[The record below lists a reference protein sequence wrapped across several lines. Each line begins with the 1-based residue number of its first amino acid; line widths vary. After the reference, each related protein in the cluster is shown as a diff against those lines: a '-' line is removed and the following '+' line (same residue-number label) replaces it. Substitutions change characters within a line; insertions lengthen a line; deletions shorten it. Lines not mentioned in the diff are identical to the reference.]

1 MPEKLTKVLKTG
13 FLALLVMILVA
24 GCGKHGNSP
33 AEEENTQAAQ
43 GKESKT
49 PLFAYVGA
57 NLKDPVSELA
67 QVYEQ
72 KTGVKVELTFNN
84 SGTLLNQLETMKKG
98 DIYMPG
104 GMPYVEKAQQKGYIA
119 EIDGPIAYHTPV
131 IITPKGNPAKISKV
145 QDLAQPGLK
154 LVIPDK
160 EATAIG
166 KTVFRTFDKLGIA
179 GDVEKNVL
187 TYVESPAK
195 VVSTLLLGQGD
206 AGIVE
211 YSNTYKNEDKLDRV
225 EIDPAVNIIE
235 QIPCALLNFSEQKEQ
250 ARDFLAFMKK
260 EGPAV
265 FEKYGFKTKI

>member
-1 MPEKLTKVLKTG
+1 MPKKYTQILKYGILTLFVM
-13 FLALLVMILVA
+13 FLFA
-24 GCGKHGNSP
+24 GCGKSSDTT
-33 AEEENTQAAQ
+33 AVKA
-43 GKESKT
+43 KE

-57 NLKDPVSELA
+57 NLKEPVSELA

-84 SGTLLNQLETMKKG
+84 SGTLINQLETMKKG

-119 EIDGPIAYHTPV
+119 EMVGPIACHTPV
-131 IITPKGNPAKISKV
+131 IITPKGNPAQISKV
-145 QDLAQPGLK
+145 QDLARPGIR
-154 LVIPDK
+154 LVMPDK

-166 KTVFRTFDKLGIA
+166 KTVFKSFDKLGIA
-179 GDVEKNVL
+179 GEVEKNVL
-187 TYVESPAK
+187 SYVETPAK
-195 VVSTLLLGQGD
+195 VVTTILMGQGN

-211 YSNTYKNEDKLDRV
+211 YSNTYKNLDKLDVV
-225 EIDPAVNIIE
+225 EIDPGVNIID
-235 QIPCALLNFSEQKEQ
+235 QIPCATLNFSNQKEQ
-250 ARDFLAFMKK
+250 AKDFLEFMKK

>member
-1 MPEKLTKVLKTG
+1 MLKRYKQIIKYG
-13 FLALLVMILVA
+13 FLTLLVLLLFA
-24 GCGKHGNSP
+24 GCGKSSDTS
-33 AEEENTQAAQ
+33 AVKA
-43 GKESKT
+43 KE

-84 SGTLLNQLETMKKG
+84 AGTLLNQLETMQKG
-98 DIYMPG
+98 DIYIPG

-119 EIDGPIAYHTPV
+119 EMVGPISYHTPV

-145 QDLAQPGLK
+145 QDLAQPGVK
-154 LVIPDK
+154 LVMPDK

-166 KTVFRTFDKLGIA
+166 KTVFKTFDKLGIA
-179 GDVEKNVL
+179 GQVEKNVL
-187 TYVESPAK
+187 SYVETPPK
-195 VVSTLLLGQGD
+195 VVTTILMGQGN

-211 YSNTYKNEDKLDRV
+211 YSNTYKNLDKLDVV
-225 EIDPAVNIIE
+225 EIDPTVNIIE
-235 QIPCALLNFSEQKEQ
+235 QIPCAMLNFSNQKEQ
-250 ARDFLAFMKK
+250 ARDFLEFMKT

-265 FEKYGFKTKI
+265 FEKYGFKIKI

>member
-1 MPEKLTKVLKTG
+1 LKKKHRQILKIG
-13 FLALLVMILVA
+13 FLTLLVLLLIA
-24 GCGKHGNSP
+24 GCGKSSSQP
-33 AEEENTQAAQ
+33 AGESNTPPAQ
-43 GKESKT
+43 GKA

-72 KTGVKVELTFNN
+72 RTGVKVELTFNN
-84 SGTLLNQLETMKKG
+84 AGSLLNQLETTKKG

-104 GMPYVEKAQQKGYIA
+104 GMPFVETAKQKGCIA
-119 EIDGPIAYHTPV
+119 EMVGPIAYHTPV

-145 QDLAQPGLK
+145 QDLARPGLK

-166 KTVFRTFDKLGIA
+166 KTVFKTFDKLGIT
-179 GDVEKNVL
+179 GEIEKNAL
-187 TYVESPAK
+187 TYVETPAK
-195 VVSTLLLGQGD
+195 VIATLGMGQGD

-211 YSNTYKNEDKLDRV
+211 YSNTYQNLDKLDVV
-225 EIDPAVNIIE
+225 EIDPSVNIVD
-235 QIPCALLNFSEQKEQ
+235 QIPCTMLSYSDQQEQ
-250 ARDFLAFMKK
+250 AKNFLEFMKE

-265 FEKYGFKTKI
+265 FKKYGFKTEA

>member
-1 MPEKLTKVLKTG
+1 MAKKYMQILKYGILT
-13 FLALLVMILVA
+13 LLVMILFA
-24 GCGKHGNSP
+24 GCGKFSD
-33 AEEENTQAAQ
+33 TTSV
-43 GKESKT
+43 KEKE

-84 SGTLLNQLETMKKG
+84 SGTLINQLETMQKG

-104 GMPYVEKAQQKGYIA
+104 AVSFVEKAQQKGYIS
-119 EIDGPIAYHTPV
+119 EMMGPIAYHTPI
-131 IITPKGNPAKISKV
+131 IITPKGNTAQISKV
-145 QDLAQPGLK
+145 QDLARPGIK
-154 LVIPDK
+154 LVMPDK

-166 KTVFRTFDKLGIA
+166 KTAFKTFDKLGIA
-179 GDVEKNVL
+179 GEVEKNVL
-187 TYVESPAK
+187 TYVDTPAK
-195 VVSTLLLGQGD
+195 VVATILMGQGN

-211 YSNTYKNEDKLDRV
+211 YSNTYKNLDKLDVV
-225 EIDPAVNIIE
+225 EIDPAVNNIE
-235 QIPCALLNFSEQKEQ
+235 QIPCATLNFSKQKEQ
-250 ARDFLAFMKK
+250 SKDFLEFMKT

>member
-1 MPEKLTKVLKTG
+1 MEKRLARVLKTI
-13 FLALLVMILVA
+13 FLALFVAALVTGCSQPSSQPA
-24 GCGKHGNSP
+24 G
-33 AEEENTQAAQ
+33 EQAQEKA
-43 GKESKT
+43 

-67 QVYEQ
+67 QAYEQ

-84 SGTLLNQLETMKKG
+84 AGSLLNQLELMKTG

-104 GMPYVEKAQQKGYIA
+104 GMPFVEAAQKKGYL
-119 EIDGPIAYHTPV
+119 DKVVGLIAYHTPV
-131 IITPKGNPAKISKV
+131 IITPKGNPANIKEV
-145 QDLAQPGLK
+145 RDLSRSGLK

-166 KTVFRTFDKLGIA
+166 KIVFKTFDKLGITEN
-179 GDVEKNVL
+179 VEKNEP

-195 VVSTLLLGQGD
+195 AVAAILMGQGD

-211 YSNTYKNEDKLDRV
+211 YSNTYKNLEKLEVV
-225 EIDPAVNIIE
+225 EIDPAVNIVD
-235 QIPCALLNFSEQKEQ
+235 QIPCATLIFTSQKDQ
-250 ARDFLAFMKK
+250 AEDFLEFMKT

-265 FEKYGFKTKI
+265 FEKYGFKTKN